1 MEGEFMFNSVTQSSE
16 ARAALYILTAAFIG
30 SVLMALVANFH

>member
-1 MEGEFMFNSVTQSSE
+1 MFDSAVQSSE

-30 SVLMALVANFH
+30 SVIMALVANFH